1 MSYAEV
7 CLREWD
13 DLLPEKGSPLFQRF
27 LDDPVSAALA
37 RELNDRGVVGL
48 TELRQGL
55 RITANSHVGSIRL
68 GDLQLKVRP
77 KITGMPLYRLL
88 KYAYDLRD
96 LKLLGRAS
104 HDLETSSF
112 QDLLIHHLCAE
123 GEELL
128 RRGLNRDYLRLKGD
142 LQFPRG
148 RIDLNRLAAQAGVSG
163 GTLPCTYF
171 SRTED
176 NRLNQVL
183 LAGLRLALPLTSDT
197 RLKAKLRQLCLILKE
212 YVRPVELT
220 EPLLLQVDRG
230 LNRLQE
236 HYRPALKLIRILY
249 ESQGLSFSS
258 RTASLPFDGFFFD
271 MNAFFQA
278 LLSRLLR
285 EHLEGFR
292 IREEYKLH
300 ESFAYAAGFN
310 PRGRLTPKP
319 RPDFAVL
326 QGGQVVMLLDAKYRD
341 LWEHSLPSSWLYQ
354 MTVYAASGVGTGTAK
369 VLYPSMSGSAKL
381 QVIEVRNPV
390 TGGRCAQVVLQP
402 VHLLRLAT
410 LLDQGLSGGQARTE
424 YLRELVFGMGSAN
437 WSGPC

>member
-1 MSYAEV
+1 M
-7 CLREWD
+7 
-13 DLLPEKGSPLFQRF
+13 
-27 LDDPVSAALA
+27 
-37 RELNDRGVVGL
+37 
-48 TELRQGL
+48 
-55 RITANSHVGSIRL
+55 
-68 GDLQLKVRP
+68 
-77 KITGMPLYRLL
+77 L

-271 MNAFFQA
+271 MNAFF
-278 LLSRLLR
+278 
-285 EHLEGFR
+285 
-292 IREEYKLH
+292 
-300 ESFAYAAGFN
+300 
-310 PRGRLTPKP
+310 KP
-319 RPDFAVL
+319 C
-326 QGGQVVMLLDAKYRD
+326 
-341 LWEHSLPSSWLYQ
+341 SL
-354 MTVYAASGVGTGTAK
+354 
-369 VLYPSMSGSAKL
+369 GS
-381 QVIEVRNPV
+381 
-390 TGGRCAQVVLQP
+390 
-402 VHLLRLAT
+402 
-410 LLDQGLSGGQARTE
+410 SGGIWRI
-424 YLRELVFGMGSAN
+424 
-437 WSGPC
+437 